1 MNTNANDA
9 NTCNSIAS
17 DTQQKKEAAA
27 SFKKLQPEEF
37 YRHHIDK
44 VLYTNLMV
52 ILKGALL
59 GINPWVV
66 FQSGS
71 TLLTNFDCIEHMY

>member
-1 MNTNANDA
+1 MNSSANDV
-9 NTCNSIAS
+9 NTCNTIAS
-17 DTQQKKEAAA
+17 DTKQKKEAAA

-59 GINPWVV
+59 GIRE
-66 FQSGS
+66 GS
-71 TLLTNFDCIEHMY
+71 MGRIPVWIDPLN